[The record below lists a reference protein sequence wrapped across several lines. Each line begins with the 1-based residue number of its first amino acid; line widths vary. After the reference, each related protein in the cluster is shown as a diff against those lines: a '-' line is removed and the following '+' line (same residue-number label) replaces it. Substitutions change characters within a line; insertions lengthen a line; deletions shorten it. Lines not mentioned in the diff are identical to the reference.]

1 MKFSR
6 VFALAVTAFLALVFV
21 SELRAPKRFR
31 WEPTF
36 GHADRQPYGCYVV
49 DSVLSASLPQG
60 YRVGHKTLYQL
71 QQQLSSPH
79 GIIVIAEQA
88 SLSPTDVRAALR
100 LAAGGHHLLLASS
113 YVGEALEDSL
123 RCHGSWMTSPSD
135 LLQYVRAGNGRD
147 TIVFHRRRDGD
158 SLPTTYTYYYY
169 GALLTRE
176 LLLLRDSSQCRMLS
190 GPPSSQPGDSLQR
203 AYAVECRIG
212 RGSITWVST
221 PLVMTNYGMLDGRN
235 YEYLFRLLSQLHGLP
250 TIRTEAYG
258 PAEQQARQTPLRYLL
273 SQRPLR
279 WALYLALFT
288 LLLALGFGS
297 RRRQRVIPVVEP
309 PPNQLLA
316 FVKMMGTLK
325 HRQKS
330 KRQTTLNNRTTD
342 LTDETDYYP

>member
-6 VFALAVTAFLALVFV
+6 VFALAVTAFLALVFF

-36 GHADRQPYGCYVV
+36 GHADRQPFGCYVV
-49 DSVLSASLPQG
+49 DSVLSASLPRG
-60 YRVGHKTLYQL
+60 YRVCSKTLYQL

-88 SLSPTDVRAALR
+88 NLCPTDVRAALR
-100 LAAGGHHLLLASS
+100 LAARGHHLLVASS
-113 YVGEALEDSL
+113 YVGPALEDSL
-123 RCHGSWMTSPSD
+123 QCHGGWSAPAYD

-147 TIVFHRRRDGD
+147 TIVFHVRSGD
-158 SLPTTYTYYYY
+158 SLQTSYTYYYY

-176 LLLLRDSSQCRMLS
+176 LLLMRDSSRCRMLS
-190 GPPSSQPGDSLQR
+190 GPPSSLPGDSLQR
-203 AYAVECRIG
+203 AYAVGCDVG

-235 YEYLFRLLSQLHGLP
+235 YEYVFRLLSQLHGLP

-258 PAEQQARQTPLRYLL
+258 PAVQQARQTPLRYLL

-288 LLLALGFGS
+288 LLLALAFGC
-297 RRRQRVIPVVEP
+297 RRRQRVIPVVRP
-309 PPNQLLA
+309 PRNELLE
-316 FVKMMGTLK
+316 FVKIMGTLK

-342 LTDETDYYP
+342 LTDETDSL